1 MERNP
6 WWMTLDGQRLVQWSG
21 PAGVK
26 ADGGGSIRG
35 QGRVGSMKI
44 HRAVHNKRLEG
55 EMRYHDVPGYQ
66 HVNLLSIYVCG
77 AVCCW
82 IHHMLAALPA
92 VLAVPCLIS
101 ASRCWCNARDLMP
114 ASAGLMNNPPCAI

>member
-6 WWMTLDGQRLVQWSG
+6 WWMTLDGQRLVQWTG

-55 EMRYHDVPGYQ
+55 EMRYHNVPGYQ
-66 HVNLLSIYVCG
+66 HVKLLSIYVCG

-82 IHHMLAALPA
+82 IHHMLARSHTCE
-92 VLAVPCLIS
+92 PCT
-101 ASRCWCNARDLMP
+101 CMP
-114 ASAGLMNNPPCAI
+114 AA